1 MISCTEFIPAYS
13 DLFRF
18 LEKRDGKEAVI
29 RFWHHLSDHFL
40 GNLKAAVEKEGIQG
54 CWTYWSRTLSEE
66 AADFKM
72 ELDTK
77 KGIFKGTLRHCPSKG
92 RLLKL
97 KHFKAYPDYCG
108 HCDVLY
114 RRVLEPLGYD
124 VYLDMSE
131 CDRATCRFYVL
142 KKGSP
147 RPSKPDPEIRTRRI
161 KKSRAE
167 QPADF
172 GSAKDP
178 PGY

>member
-18 LEKRDGKEAVI
+18 LEKRDGKESVI
-29 RFWHHLSDHFL
+29 RFWHYLSDYFL
-40 GNLKAAVEKEGIQG
+40 GNLQETVKKEGIQG

-72 ELDTK
+72 ELDTQ
-77 KGIFKGTLRHCPSKG
+77 KGIFKGVLRRCPSKG

-124 VYLDMSE
+124 FYLDMSE
-131 CDRATCRFYVL
+131 CDRATCRFYIL
-142 KKGSP
+142 RKGDRKP
-147 RPSKPDPEIRTRRI
+147 GPKPDVGTSRKKKPGVRT
-161 KKSRAE
+161 KPRA
-167 QPADF
+167 
-172 GSAKDP
+172 
-178 PGY
+178 